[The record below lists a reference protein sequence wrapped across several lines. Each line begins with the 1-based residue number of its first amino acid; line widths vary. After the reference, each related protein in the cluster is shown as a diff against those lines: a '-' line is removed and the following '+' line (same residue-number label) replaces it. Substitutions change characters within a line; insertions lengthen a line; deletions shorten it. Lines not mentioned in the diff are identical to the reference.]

1 MKGWI
6 ARDKSGEINL
16 YLDKPVKAEYFPF
29 WEADKTFMEILESD
43 LPSDINPQW
52 EDEEPIEVN
61 VNITKA
67 SDDVVTISK
76 DRYEQLLQY
85 EQERKQRQ
93 AMILSFMQNK

>member
-1 MKGWI
+1 MKAWVAKDEDGNIFLYSNKPEKGYRKWF
-6 ARDKSGEINL
+6 DFGCDHEIPIT
-16 YLDKPVKAEYFPF
+16 K
-29 WEADKTFMEILESD
+29 
-43 LPSDINPQW
+43 LPEGINPQW
-52 EDEEPIEVN
+52 SNEEPIEVN